1 MKKLIVLV
9 SFLMLSLS
17 SFSQVDTTKVFI
29 PTKVARLIV
38 QDLIRYD
45 GCKQEL
51 NLTQEKIFKLEG
63 REIQKDTIIKLL
75 QEKDENNKYIIRQHE
90 LQIGQ
95 YEHMTHD
102 LQTEL
107 KGQRTKTFLWKL
119 ATFIGAA
126 TSGYLFMK

>member
-1 MKKLIVLV
+1 
-9 SFLMLSLS
+9 MLSLS

-29 PTKVARLIV
+29 PTKIARLIV

-51 NLTQEKIFKLEG
+51 NLTQEKVYKLEG

-75 QEKDENNKYIIRQHE
+75 QEKDENNKYIIHQHE

-107 KGQRTKTFLWKL
+107 KDQRTKTFLYKVGTFVGL
-119 ATFIGAA
+119 AT
-126 TSGYLFMK
+126 SLFLFVK

>member
-1 MKKLIVLV
+1 
-9 SFLMLSLS
+9 MLSLS

-29 PTKVARLIV
+29 PTKIARLIV

-51 NLTQEKIFKLEG
+51 RLTQDKVYKLEG

-75 QEKDENNKYIIRQHE
+75 NDKDENNKYIIHQQE

-95 YEHMTHD
+95 YEHMTDD
-102 LQTEL
+102 LQKEL
-107 KGQRTKTFLWKL
+107 RASRTKTFLYKVGTFVGL
-119 ATFIGAA
+119 ALAL
-126 TSGYLFMK
+126 YLY